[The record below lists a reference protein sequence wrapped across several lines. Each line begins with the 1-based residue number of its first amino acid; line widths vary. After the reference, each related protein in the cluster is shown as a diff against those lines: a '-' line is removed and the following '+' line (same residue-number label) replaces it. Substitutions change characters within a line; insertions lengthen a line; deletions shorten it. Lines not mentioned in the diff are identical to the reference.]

1 MLEELDNFAVF
12 VEQVLG
18 EVPFDLGIGSQSLQM
33 AEQRA
38 DVVAFHIDFA
48 QDWELGT
55 VVTSDPLLDLLLR
68 PWLLRSKLIAWDGK
82 DL

>member
-18 EVPFDLGIGSQSLQM
+18 EVPFDLGIGSHSLQM

-38 DVVAFHIDFA
+38 DVVAFHID
-48 QDWELGT
+48 LT
-55 VVTSDPLLDLLLR
+55 
-68 PWLLRSKLIAWDGK
+68 
-82 DL
+82 